1 MVITLMAYFGYYAI
15 FGQRGWT
22 NLSKIE
28 HQVTIAESQLAQLSD
43 QRQSLE
49 HRVAHLRPDRLDPDL
64 LEERVRSVLNFS
76 SPQDIVIYFH

>member
-1 MVITLMAYFGYYAI
+1 MAYFGYYAM

-28 HQVTIAESQLAQLSD
+28 QQVKILEVQLAELSD

-49 HRVAHLRPDRLDPDL
+49 HRVKRLRPDSLDRDL
-64 LEERVRSVLNFS
+64 LEERVRATLNLS
-76 SPQDIVIYFH
+76 SPHDTVIYFH